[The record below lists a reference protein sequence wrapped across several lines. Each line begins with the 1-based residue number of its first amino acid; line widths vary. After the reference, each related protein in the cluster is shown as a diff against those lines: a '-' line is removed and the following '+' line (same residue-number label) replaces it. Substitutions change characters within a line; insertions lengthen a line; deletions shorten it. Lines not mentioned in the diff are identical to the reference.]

1 VFLTKL
7 TINVRSREFRRDFA
21 NIHDMHRTVMS
32 AYPDPEDKDA
42 PARQAHAVLWRLD
55 ATNTGYIQ
63 HIQSRT
69 KPDWT
74 NLPPAHLTQPAEVR
88 TLEPVLDAIRPGR
101 KLAFR
106 LLANATQDTR
116 PAKTKGETI
125 RVAHRTAEAQIN
137 WLIRKGERHG
147 FVIPTT
153 HGGVPDVAPSPIPRL
168 TGRKN
173 GVGTITIDAVRFDGH
188 LIVTDPELFTHAVT
202 NGIGRAKAYG
212 CGLLSLAP
220 PRIA

>member
-1 VFLTKL
+1 MFLTKL
-7 TINVRSREFRRDFA
+7 TINVSSREFRRDFA

-32 AYPDPEDKDA
+32 AFPHPDDT
-42 PARQAHAVLWRLD
+42 PARQAHSVLWRLD
-55 ATNTGYIQ
+55 TSHTGYVQ

-74 NLPPAHLTQPAEVR
+74 NLSPRHLMQPAEIR
-88 TLEPVLDAIRPGR
+88 SLQPVLDAIRPGR
-101 KLAFR
+101 KFAFR

-116 PAKTKGETI
+116 PARTKGARV
-125 RVAHRTAEAQIN
+125 RVAHRSPDDQIA

-147 FVIPTT
+147 FIIPTARNGT
-153 HGGVPDVAPSPIPRL
+153 PDVAPSPIPRV
-168 TGRKN
+168 TGHKKS
-173 GVGTITIDAVRFDGH
+173 VGMITIDAVRFDGH
-188 LIVTDPELFTHAVT
+188 LVVTDFDAFTDAVI

-220 PRIA
+220 HRTA